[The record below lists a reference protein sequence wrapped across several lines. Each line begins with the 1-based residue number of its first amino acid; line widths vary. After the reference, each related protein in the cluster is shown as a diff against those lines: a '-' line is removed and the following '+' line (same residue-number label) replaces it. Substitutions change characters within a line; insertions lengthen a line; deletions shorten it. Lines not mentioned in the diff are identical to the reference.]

1 MKVQLQ
7 DKKQNCRAYGLD
19 FDETGVANVDQKVAQ
34 SLLDTGALIEVKAV
48 RKLKKNV
55 E

>member
-7 DKKQNCRAYGLD
+7 DKKENCRAYGLD
-19 FDETGVANVDQKVAQ
+19 FDEAGIANVDQEVVQ
-34 SLLDTGALIEVKAV
+34 SLLDTGTLIEVKPA
-48 RKLKKNV
+48 RKPKKNA